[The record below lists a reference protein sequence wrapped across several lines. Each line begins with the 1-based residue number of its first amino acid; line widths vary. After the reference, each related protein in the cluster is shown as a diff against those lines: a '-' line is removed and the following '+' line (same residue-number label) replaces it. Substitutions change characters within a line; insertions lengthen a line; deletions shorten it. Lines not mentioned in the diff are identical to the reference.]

1 MQVLTRASEVPSR
14 RAASPTTGS
23 ASRWTSAPTLG
34 AIVLALAGCGSAP
47 PAPPATSAAA
57 RPGGGTVE
65 TSASASANDEAA
77 SACAGWLAAQQ
88 RGEGRLYRVDAAA
101 SQVRIHVFRAGRL
114 AKAGHNHVLGVER
127 LEGQVFVPAQGI
139 AGAGLELGFRLA
151 DLAIDKPE
159 WRAALGPE
167 FASVPSASDIA
178 GTRAN
183 LLRTVDGE
191 RFPAITMRSTAVAG
205 AFPVLAVKLAVR
217 WHGQSR
223 EFDVPVRVARPAGEA
238 ALRAQGALVLRQSD
252 FGIAPLSILGGLL
265 AVQDELTVE
274 VDVAARPADTCG

>member
-14 RAASPTTGS
+14 RAAGPTTGS
-23 ASRWTSAPTLG
+23 ASRWTSAPALG
-34 AIVLALAGCGSAP
+34 AIVLALALAGCGSAP
-47 PAPPATSAAA
+47 PAPPASAAPA
-57 RPGGGTVE
+57 RPGGGAVE
-65 TSASASANDEAA
+65 TNASEEAA
-77 SACAGWLAAQQ
+77 SACPGWLAAQR

-127 LEGQVFVPAQGI
+127 LEGQVFVPADGI
-139 AGAGLELGFRLA
+139 AGAGLELGFRLE

-183 LLRTVDGE
+183 LLKTVDGD
-191 RFPAITMRSTAVAG
+191 RFPAISMRSTAVAG
-205 AFPVLAVKLAVR
+205 AFPVLALKLAVR

-274 VDVAARPADTCG
+274 VDVAARPAASCG